1 MTWLVDGALLLS
13 LQNHERLHEK
23 ILHRANVSF
32 SEHKY
37 FKAEL
42 ADFEVNYKLFES
54 LDQA

>member
-42 ADFEVNYKLFES
+42 ADFEVNYKLFEL